1 MGQALKPYSK
11 GAPFYNVWPAR
22 FRDGFHISTI
32 AVYQDFAISSE
43 LPLGSSRV
51 PQNAVLASLRRK
63 QPGDECASA
72 KRRRACRPRR
82 CGGDQAHND
91 GAEQDEK
98 RGGKVGLG
106 NH

>member
-1 MGQALKPYSK
+1 MDDFG
-11 GAPFYNVWPAR
+11 
-22 FRDGFHISTI
+22 
-32 AVYQDFAISSE
+32 VYQDSAISCELLTIRSAVHE
-43 LPLGSSRV
+43 LPERRSRE
-51 PQNAVLASLRRK
+51 SEEK
-63 QPGDECASA
+63 QPGGECASA